1 VTHDLQRKESER
13 HSHTIFTDKIMNNFY
28 PSTDNRLNEARTLIQ
43 QMSNEELEKIRNSDD
58 EAIKFVRNLSEVM
71 C

>member
-1 VTHDLQRKESER
+1 
-13 HSHTIFTDKIMNNFY
+13 MNNFY
-28 PSTDNRLNEARTLIQ
+28 PSTDSRLNEARTLIQ

-58 EAIKFVRNLSEVM
+58 EAMKFVRNLSEVM